1 MQAPDAE
8 RIGYQD
14 DSVDLLQRFQ
24 NTGDLLLHQARRFGK
39 FLQRGRMSRVD
50 DMAHKQIVEPCRR
63 NGWRHSAILQG
74 IQGSLIRSSRAPIL
88 YPDNVPELPE
98 VETVVRGL
106 DKRVAGDTIESVW
119 IGSRKQTLK
128 SAAGLIVAT
137 LEGKR
142 IVRVHR
148 AGKHI
153 VFDLAGASG
162 ISGVKSSNA
171 SKSNASKKK
180 SERSGRGRTRPG
192 ASEQTAQWIVHLGMT
207 GRLVVSEAPAEIA
220 KHTHL
225 IAKLASGRELRFID
239 PRMFGKLS
247 VHAGG
252 FDPGGVEP
260 LEVDEGQFVALFRER
275 KTPIKSA
282 LLNQKLLR
290 GVGNIYADES
300 LFRAGI
306 RPRRRASSIS
316 GKQLSVLHRSVQEVL
331 REAIA
336 LGGSSISDYVDADGE
351 EGFFQLQH
359 KVYGREG
366 QPCLACATP
375 IRRVVLAGR
384 SSHYCSKC
392 QK

>member
-1 MQAPDAE
+1 M
-8 RIGYQD
+8 
-14 DSVDLLQRFQ
+14 
-24 NTGDLLLHQARRFGK
+24 
-39 FLQRGRMSRVD
+39 
-50 DMAHKQIVEPCRR
+50 
-63 NGWRHSAILQG
+63 
-74 IQGSLIRSSRAPIL
+74 
-88 YPDNVPELPE
+88 PELPE
-98 VETVVRGL
+98 VETIARGL
-106 DKRVAGDTIESVW
+106 DRRVAGDAIESVW
-119 IGSRKQTLK
+119 IGSRTQPLK
-128 SAAGLIVAT
+128 SPAGVIART
-137 LEGKR
+137 LEGRR
-142 IVRVHR
+142 IVRVYR

-153 VFDLAGASG
+153 VFDLDREAPASQT
-162 ISGVKSSNA
+162 
-171 SKSNASKKK
+171 KKGK
-180 SERSGRGRTRPG
+180 RAVSVET
-192 ASEQTAQWIVHLGMT
+192 QWIVHLGMT
-207 GRLVVSEAPAEIA
+207 GRMVVCDPAAEIA

-247 VHAGG
+247 VHPGG

-260 LEVDEGQFVALFRER
+260 LEVNGERFIALFRGR

-306 RPRRRASSIS
+306 RPRRRAAAITRE
-316 GKQLSVLHRSVQEVL
+316 QLRRLHRAVREVL

-359 KVYGREG
+359 RVYGREG
-366 QPCLACATP
+366 QPCLVCGAA

>member
-1 MQAPDAE
+1 
-8 RIGYQD
+8 
-14 DSVDLLQRFQ
+14 
-24 NTGDLLLHQARRFGK
+24 
-39 FLQRGRMSRVD
+39 
-50 DMAHKQIVEPCRR
+50 
-63 NGWRHSAILQG
+63 
-74 IQGSLIRSSRAPIL
+74 
-88 YPDNVPELPE
+88 
-98 VETVVRGL
+98 
-106 DKRVAGDTIESVW
+106 VAGDTIESVW
-119 IGSRKQTLK
+119 IGSRKQPLK
-128 SAAGLIVAT
+128 SPPAVIAAT
-137 LEGKR
+137 LEDKR

-153 VFDLAGASG
+153 VFDLEGEVPPKQGARAVRG
-162 ISGVKSSNA
+162 QTRQAA
-171 SKSNASKKK
+171 SL
-180 SERSGRGRTRPG
+180 
-192 ASEQTAQWIVHLGMT
+192 QTAQWIVHLGMT
-207 GRLVVSEAPAEIA
+207 GRMVVSEPAAELV

-225 IAKLASGRELRFID
+225 IARLASGRDLRFID

-260 LEVDEGQFVALFRER
+260 LEVSEERFLELFRGR

-306 RPRRRASSIS
+306 RPQKRAAAITRK
-316 GKQLSVLHRSVQEVL
+316 GLAKLHGAVGEVL

-359 KVYGREG
+359 RVYGREG
-366 QPCLACATP
+366 EPCPVCRTA
-375 IRRVVLAGR
+375 IRRVVLSGR
-384 SSHYCSKC
+384 SSHYCPKC

>member
-1 MQAPDAE
+1 
-8 RIGYQD
+8 
-14 DSVDLLQRFQ
+14 
-24 NTGDLLLHQARRFGK
+24 
-39 FLQRGRMSRVD
+39 
-50 DMAHKQIVEPCRR
+50 
-63 NGWRHSAILQG
+63 
-74 IQGSLIRSSRAPIL
+74 
-88 YPDNVPELPE
+88 VPELPE
-98 VETVVRGL
+98 VETIAQGL
-106 DKRVAGDTIESVW
+106 DKRVAGDTVESVW
-119 IGSRKQTLK
+119 IGSRQQPLK
-128 SAAGLIVAT
+128 SPADLIAST

-153 VFDLAGASG
+153 VVDLEGASR
-162 ISGVKSSNA
+162 A
-171 SKSNASKKK
+171 LRTALRTKK
-180 SERSGRGRTRPG
+180 GTHAVRGQTRQAAPLSPLD
-192 ASEQTAQWIVHLGMT
+192 AQAQWVVHLGMT
-207 GRLVVSEAPAEIA
+207 GRIVVCEPAAEVA

-247 VHAGG
+247 VHVGG
-252 FDPGGVEP
+252 FDPGGLEP
-260 LEVDEGQFVALFRER
+260 LEVSEEQFVALFRGR

-306 RPRRRASSIS
+306 RPRRRAATITRENL
-316 GKQLSVLHRSVQEVL
+316 GKLHRAVREVL

-336 LGGSSISDYVDADGE
+336 LGGSSISNYVDADGE

-359 KVYGREG
+359 RVYGREG
-366 QPCLACATP
+366 EPCLVCRTT

-384 SSHYCSKC
+384 SSHYCSNC

>member
-1 MQAPDAE
+1 M
-8 RIGYQD
+8 
-14 DSVDLLQRFQ
+14 
-24 NTGDLLLHQARRFGK
+24 
-39 FLQRGRMSRVD
+39 
-50 DMAHKQIVEPCRR
+50 
-63 NGWRHSAILQG
+63 
-74 IQGSLIRSSRAPIL
+74 
-88 YPDNVPELPE
+88 PELPE
-98 VETVVRGL
+98 VETITRGL
-106 DKRVAGDTIESVW
+106 DARVAGDTVESVW
-119 IGSRKQTLK
+119 IGSRTQPLK
-128 SAAGLIVAT
+128 SPAGVIART

-153 VFDLAGASG
+153 VFDLEGKR
-162 ISGVKSSNA
+162 VLQ
-171 SKSNASKKK
+171 KKK
-180 SERSGRGRTRPG
+180 SKRSVGVETRLAAAPSS
-192 ASEQTAQWIVHLGMT
+192 SEMQTRQAAPLAQWIVHLGMT
-207 GRLVVSEAPAEIA
+207 GRMVVCEPAADIA

-225 IAKLASGRELRFID
+225 IAQLASGRELRFID

-247 VHAGG
+247 VHLQSGG

-260 LEVDEGQFVALFRER
+260 LEVSEERFVALFRGR

-306 RPRRRASSIS
+306 RPHRRAAAITRQQL
-316 GKQLSVLHRSVQEVL
+316 GKLHRAVREVL

-336 LGGSSISDYVDADGE
+336 LGGSSISDYVDADGK

-359 KVYGREG
+359 RVYGREG
-366 QPCLACATP
+366 EPCLVCGTA
-375 IRRVVLAGR
+375 IRRLVLAGR